1 MIRRG
6 FASRTVLAAAA
17 SLVLAASLL
26 VLTLAQLGISR
37 QGLDRKTGRDDG

>member
-1 MIRRG
+1 MVLS
-6 FASRTVLAAAA
+6 SRPVRTFFLAA